1 MQQAVVFWD
10 VDTQVD
16 FMRADGKLYV
26 PDAEAI
32 IPNLKALTDA
42 AHARGIRIVASADDH
57 VSGHGEVA
65 TAPDFKETFPQ
76 HCMRGTPGQAKI
88 PETRL
93 RDPLVIQPDPEDPT
107 ALAGRVRSHP
117 GDILFLKH
125 RFDVFTNVNVEPVLA
140 ILKPRHIVLYGV
152 ALDVCDRCAVE
163 GLRARHPEIALSVV
177 RDAVR
182 PLDAGTG
189 DRLLRE
195 WSDGGV
201 QIVETRDVVSGG
213 LLAGPG
219 AA

>member
-16 FMRADGKLYV
+16 FMRPDGKLYV
-26 PDAEAI
+26 PDAAAI
-32 IPNLKALTDA
+32 VPNLKALTDT

-65 TAPDFKETFPQ
+65 TAPDFTATFPE

-93 RDPLVIQPDPEDPT
+93 RDALVIQPDPEDPT
-107 ALAGRVRSHP
+107 ALADRVRSHP

-125 RFDVFTNVNVEPVLA
+125 RFDVFTNANVEPVLA
-140 ILKPRHIVLYGV
+140 ILAPRHIVLYGV
-152 ALDVCDRCAVE
+152 ALDVCDRYAVE
-163 GLRARHPEIALSVV
+163 GLRERHPGIALSVV

-182 PLDAGTG
+182 PIDAAAGA
-189 DRLLRE
+189 RLLRE
-195 WSDGGV
+195 WSEGGV
-201 QIVETRDVVSGG
+201 RLVETRDVVGGG
-213 LLAGPG
+213 LLAGLG
-219 AA
+219 AV